1 MANDPIKLVD
11 VGALDRFKT
20 DIENEIP
27 DSVQYSTMP
36 TASADWVGKIVQY
49 IGTTTASYTNGYF
62 YKCVN
67 NSGTYSWQAIDVQ
80 AAGGGDVSSKA
91 DKVSNAT
98 NGNFAGLDESGNLT
112 DSGKKASD
120 FATSAQG
127 GKADTAVQTIQIG
140 GTAQTKINGVVN
152 LPAYPTTLPASDT
165 TSSYSASGTA
175 PVNGTAVAAALG
187 TLDVSSVGGN
197 GKYIQ
202 SISETDGK
210 ISATAADMP
219 TSLPASDVH
228 DWAKASSK
236 PSYTASEVGAIA
248 TTAKG
253 AANGVAELDS
263 AGKVPSSQLPSFV
276 DDVLEYTAKANF
288 PTTGEAGKI
297 YVDKT
302 TNLTWRWSGSA
313 YVEISPSLAL
323 GETSSTAYRGD
334 RGATAYSHA
343 TDSNRLT
350 TAKSEGLYKIATTVE
365 GHVKSVTAV
374 QKSDITGLGIPSQD
388 TTYSAATQSAA
399 GLMSAADKTKL
410 DGIATGAQVNA
421 VTSVA
426 GKTGAVT
433 LNSSDVGLGN
443 VGNFKAVSTVASQGL
458 SSTEQANARANIG
471 AGTSSFDGAYSSLSG
486 TPTLGTAAA
495 KNVASSGNAS
505 TTQVVMGNDT
515 RLSDARTPT
524 SHSHDAATTSNA
536 GFMSASDKTKLN
548 GLANIKSV
556 GSGLDLNGS
565 TGELTATGG
574 GSSGGVKVYST
585 NDFDPEEIL
594 GTGKTTPCVMFNGH
608 SKGKILRIEGI
619 LKDEYLNSSSYWNIV
634 PSPRYIGQNLFKPS
648 HIQASNPASTYVT
661 IEPLGNGKIHISG
674 TVNADRYI
682 MIGNIYKIV
691 TNVSIKCFY
700 LSGNY
705 GTSKISM
712 YSNNTDDHSLT
723 ETFTY
728 QITGSGTDAPLYF
741 KAIAGE
747 TYDFT
752 MCVQAIGPYG
762 SHDHYE
768 APFDMGTG
776 YGSYMNYV
784 TSGDEGSAY
793 PQTYIRRNSSYQPQ
807 AYMGRNAIEGSYI
820 THTGINLLLFNS
832 STDAQIFKEIRVYYT
847 DESAESEYMMAKHLI
862 HGLEW
867 VYEGIWYKGSKVVN
881 YYNSSANYPKDSVT
895 GLAKSYAYTTVSAI
909 PTEIY
914 AEVKG
919 QYSSSSSAT
928 QYQQLDNTVVI
939 GNPGLSYSYW
949 SNRVIY
955 QSKTTYPTWSSPTFY
970 LAIPI
975 GNSGISQGTSSTTYK
990 YGYKVFY
997 DYSHWTDEITW

>member
-1 MANDPIKLVD
+1 MSNVSQINVGNNTYDIKDTTARSGLANKQDIIQ
-11 VGALDRFKT
+11 KT
-20 DIENEIP
+20 
-27 DSVQYSTMP
+27 TLP
-36 TASADWVGKIVQY
+36 TASLTEEGNIYQY
-49 IGTTTASYTNGYF
+49 IGATGNGLTNGYF

-80 AAGGGDVSSKA
+80 AGGGDVSSKA

-98 NGNFAGLDESGNLT
+98 NGNLAGLDATGNLT

-120 FATSAQG
+120 FATSTQG

-140 GTAQTKINGVVN
+140 GTAQTKSNGVVN

-210 ISATAADMP
+210 ISATVADMP

-248 TTAKG
+248 TTTKG
-253 AANGVAELDS
+253 VANGVAELDS

-374 QKSDITGLGIPSQD
+374 KKSDITGLGIPSQD

-433 LNSSDVGLGN
+433 LSSSDVGLGN

-471 AGTSSFDGAYSSLSG
+471 AGTSNFNGAYSSLSG
-486 TPTLGTAAA
+486 KPTLGTAAA

-515 RLSDARTPT
+515 RLSDARTPK
-524 SHSHDAATTSNA
+524 SHSHDVATTSAA
-536 GFMSASDKTKLN
+536 GFMSTADKTKLN
-548 GLANIKSV
+548 DIASNATANTIIDTTV
-556 GSGLDLNGS
+556 I
-565 TGELTATGG
+565 LTTADWS
-574 GSSGGVKVYST
+574 GSSAPYTQST
-585 NDFDPEEIL
+585 
-594 GTGKTTPCVMFNGH
+594 
-608 SKGKILRIEGI
+608 
-619 LKDEYLNSSSYWNIV
+619 
-634 PSPRYIGQNLFKPS
+634 
-648 HIQASNPASTYVT
+648 
-661 IEPLGNGKIHISG
+661 
-674 TVNADRYI
+674 
-682 MIGNIYKIV
+682 
-691 TNVSIKCFY
+691 
-700 LSGNY
+700 
-705 GTSKISM
+705 
-712 YSNNTDDHSLT
+712 
-723 ETFTY
+723 
-728 QITGSGTDAPLYF
+728 
-741 KAIAGE
+741 
-747 TYDFT
+747 
-752 MCVQAIGPYG
+752 
-762 SHDHYE
+762 
-768 APFDMGTG
+768 
-776 YGSYMNYV
+776 
-784 TSGDEGSAY
+784 
-793 PQTYIRRNSSYQPQ
+793 
-807 AYMGRNAIEGSYI
+807 
-820 THTGINLLLFNS
+820 
-832 STDAQIFKEIRVYYT
+832 
-847 DESAESEYMMAKHLI
+847 
-862 HGLEW
+862 
-867 VYEGIWYKGSKVVN
+867 
-881 YYNSSANYPKDSVT
+881 SVT
-895 GLAKSYAYTTVSAI
+895 GLLATDTPIIDISVSDTVQ
-909 PTEIY
+909 T
-914 AEVKG
+914 
-919 QYSSSSSAT
+919 
-928 QYQQLDNTVVI
+928 
-939 GNPGLSYSYW
+939 
-949 SNRVIY
+949 
-955 QSKTTYPTWSSPTFY
+955 
-970 LAIPI
+970 
-975 GNSGISQGTSSTTYK
+975 GISEIEQFAYITKAVANAGSITFKCYEDKPNIALTI
-990 YGYKVFY
+990 KVKVVR
-997 DYSHWTDEITW
+997 